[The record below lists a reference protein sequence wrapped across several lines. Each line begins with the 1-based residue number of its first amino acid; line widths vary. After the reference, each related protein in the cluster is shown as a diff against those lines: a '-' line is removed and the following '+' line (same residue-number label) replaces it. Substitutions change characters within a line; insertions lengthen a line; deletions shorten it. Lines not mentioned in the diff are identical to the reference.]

1 MELPARDL
9 IVPDRVAL
17 AVKCSHVFRRNALHH
32 NDEEIWA
39 IWARAKSGERQM
51 FLDILKAVTKKRE

>member
-1 MELPARDL
+1 VKLATGAL
-9 IVPDRVAL
+9 VALDRVAL